1 MSDFR
6 LYSVNWQ
13 DGMLIT
19 REHLRDQE
27 KYFEEL
33 VKWHA
38 AQAGDR
44 YGLIRKSRSGRAAL
58 GLNLSVSGNRLQV
71 EVARCQAITPDG
83 SYIEIGDDKGEVIR
97 GEGEIGETKIPVY
110 IGVDAERKKQIGD
123 PDPGEDFP
131 RVPFLVN
138 RYSVHVGTPPNMPDG
153 NFLQVALLNVNGSDV
168 TPSPDY
174 YPPSLTL
181 YADERLTEKASD
193 FRNRMENLLSL
204 STRAFKAITASG
216 TMAKEST
223 SLQVAFR
230 STISTLVYHLTTT
243 LDDFVVG
250 PNAGHPL
257 GMVIMFKKLFRVF
270 STLVSLHPGVSDYLN
285 EKYFTKQGGMEIGR
299 YMSSIEAFILTE
311 YDHRNLGAH
320 VQMIDT
326 ILETMRA
333 VMAFLAQT
341 KREALGEQAVA
352 TETLTYSGRT
362 YRNKA
367 YSTSRLERVGELS
380 YVMIEVAEPSPVSD
394 VVALMSKDLFGDA
407 EWRSMQVRLG
417 INDARGLGETD
428 PVDVDT
434 TSFGNKVALHPR
446 DMLESAS
453 VRQVTLIFRG
463 APDPTKFGNLGKMDL
478 IVYTL

>member
-27 KYFEEL
+27 RYFEEL

-38 AQAGDR
+38 TRAGDQ
-44 YGLIRKSRSGRAAL
+44 YGLIRKSRSGRPAL
-58 GLNLSVSGNRLQV
+58 SLNLSVSGTRLQA
-71 EVARCQAITPDG
+71 EVVRCQAVTPSG
-83 SYIEIGDDKGEVIR
+83 AYVNIGDTAGEVVR
-97 GEGEIGETKIPVY
+97 GEGEIGETTIPVY
-110 IGVDAERKKQIGD
+110 IGVDSDRKKQVGD

-138 RYSVHVGTPPNMPDG
+138 RYSVYVGAAPNMPEGDYI
-153 NFLQVALLNVNGSDV
+153 QVALLNVNGNDV

-174 YPPSLTL
+174 YPPCLTL
-181 YADERLTEKASD
+181 YADERLSEKATD

-204 STRAFKAITASG
+204 STRAYKAVAASG
-216 TMAKEST
+216 LMAKEST

-230 STISTLVYHLTTT
+230 STISTLVYHLTST

-257 GMVIMFKKLFRVF
+257 AMVITFKKLFRVF
-270 STLVSLHPGVSDYLN
+270 STMVNLHPGVSDYLN
-285 EKYFTKQGGMEIGR
+285 ERYFSKQGGTQIAR
-299 YMSSIEAFILTE
+299 YMSAIEAFILTE

-341 KREALGEQAVA
+341 KREAMGEQAVA

-380 YVMIEVAEPSPVSD
+380 YLMIEVADPSPVSD
-394 VVALMSKDLFGDA
+394 VVALMSKDLFGDV

-446 DMLESAS
+446 DMLESSS

-463 APDPTKFGNLGKMDL
+463 APDPDKFASLGQMDL